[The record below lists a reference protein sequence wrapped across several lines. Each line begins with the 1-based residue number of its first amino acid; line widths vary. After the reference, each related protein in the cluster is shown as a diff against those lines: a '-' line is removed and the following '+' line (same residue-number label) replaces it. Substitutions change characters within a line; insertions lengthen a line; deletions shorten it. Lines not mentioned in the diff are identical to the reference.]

1 MKKYQ
6 ITVTEEQRRIL
17 QSLLCD
23 AVMNMKDEAMS
34 IAEKGNTNADKCIGL
49 LKDAANADRIWTA
62 VNRAERVEGDD
73 EDPAL
78 EGPHGA

>member
-1 MKKYQ
+1 MQKYQ
-6 ITVTEEQRRIL
+6 ITVTKEQRRIL

-34 IAEKGNTNADKCIGL
+34 VVMEGSTNTDRCIGL

-62 VNRAERVEGDD
+62 VNLAERVGGDD
-73 EDPAL
+73 E
-78 EGPHGA
+78 